1 MEPLSSFS
9 ADGILDDDL
18 RHESVEGRG
27 HRREL
32 GVVAALAL
40 HRVQLQ
46 VQLVSCVRHPYL
58 KGKSTD
64 VERIL

>member
-46 VQLVSCVRHPYL
+46 VQLVTWDDGNIFYQARSKPVKC
-58 KGKSTD
+58 
-64 VERIL
+64 